1 MRPKSVNPYGICF
14 IILRFLSLFIIH
26 IEQIYGKT
34 DESDTF
40 NATNLSVYLLFR
52 AKTTIWRKKLFCGK
66 TTIRVK
72 TAISRENYNSN
83 PVCTGS
89 CGRIEFSL
97 RSSAEYSTTQYS
109 VMLLEVFREWK
120 WLFSNTVTSICFIC
134 ALACVRPFMLNTDSS
149 WEAGYHFACISFGLA
164 ARK

>member
-1 MRPKSVNPYGICF
+1 MNVTRLMPLIYPFICYF
-14 IILRFLSLFIIH
+14 VQKRLS
-26 IEQIYGKT
+26 G
-34 DESDTF
+34 
-40 NATNLSVYLLFR
+40 A
-52 AKTTIWRKKLFCGK
+52 KKLFCGK
-66 TTIRVK
+66 TTIRGK

-134 ALACVRPFMLNTDSS
+134 ALACVRPFMLNIDSS

>member
-1 MRPKSVNPYGICF
+1 MNVTRLMPLIYPFICYF
-14 IILRFLSLFIIH
+14 VQKRLF
-26 IEQIYGKT
+26 GG
-34 DESDTF
+34 
-40 NATNLSVYLLFR
+40 
-52 AKTTIWRKKLFCGK
+52 KKLFCGK
-66 TTIRVK
+66 TTIRGK

-109 VMLLEVFREWK
+109 VILLEVFREWK

-134 ALACVRPFMLNTDSS
+134 ALGLCAPVHAQYRQQLGGRIPFCLYIVWSGCPEIEERFSS
-149 WEAGYHFACISFGLA
+149 NGSFWRNASLRLLRNSISWFSYQY
-164 ARK
+164 

>member
-1 MRPKSVNPYGICF
+1 MKVTRFMPLIYPFICYF
-14 IILRFLSLFIIH
+14 VQKRLF
-26 IEQIYGKT
+26 GG
-34 DESDTF
+34 
-40 NATNLSVYLLFR
+40 
-52 AKTTIWRKKLFCGK
+52 KKLFCGK

-109 VMLLEVFREWK
+109 VMLLEVFRDWK
-120 WLFSNTVTSICFIC
+120 
-134 ALACVRPFMLNTDSS
+134 
-149 WEAGYHFACISFGLA
+149 
-164 ARK
+164 